1 MRRQDN
7 VLSDSMQNNLL
18 QYLFDHG
25 GKGSYSIW
33 VLLLLLLLLLL
44 LPLLLLVLFLILTNN
59 RRNTQNALKNQSIMR
74 AA

>member
-33 VLLLLLLLLLL
+33 VLLLLLLLPL